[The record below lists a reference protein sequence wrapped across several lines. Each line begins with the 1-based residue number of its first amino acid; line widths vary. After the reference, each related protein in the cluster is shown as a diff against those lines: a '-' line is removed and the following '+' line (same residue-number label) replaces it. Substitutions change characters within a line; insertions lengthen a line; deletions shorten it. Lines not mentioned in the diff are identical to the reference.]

1 MPEQPFRGAPALRR
15 LLLCASGLLFC
26 LAGTLGHAEGSRT
39 PSALAEA
46 LRETRLSGW
55 QQLLRQTADSDERA
69 RLESVN
75 RFINRSIVY
84 TEDQQL
90 WGNADYWATPLETL
104 GQGRGDCEDIAIA
117 KYFSL
122 VRLGVPSAKLRL
134 TFVKAL
140 SLNQA
145 HMVLAYYPSQTEQP
159 LILDNLEPR
168 IKPANERS
176 DLLPVFAF
184 NNHGIFLA
192 KAPLQKSG
200 QSPQT
205 LSRWSDVSERALVD
219 DQRLATRLQDNQG

>member
-1 MPEQPFRGAPALRR
+1 MPEQPLRGAPALRR
-15 LLLCASGLLFC
+15 LLLCASGLLLC
-26 LAGTLGHAEGSRT
+26 LAGTLGHAADSRA

-55 QQLLRQTADSDERA
+55 QQLLQQSAAGDELA

-90 WGNADYWATPLETL
+90 WGSADYWATPLETL

-122 VRLGVPSAKLRL
+122 LRLGVPSAKLRL

-140 SLNQA
+140 QLNRA
-145 HMVLAYYPSQTEQP
+145 HMVLAYYPSPSAEP
-159 LILDNLEPR
+159 LLLDNLQPQIR
-168 IKPANERS
+168 PTSQRR
-176 DLLPVFAF
+176 DLLPVYAF
-184 NNHGIFLA
+184 NNHGIFLGS
-192 KAPLQKSG
+192 APQRQSR
-200 QSPQT
+200 QSPQL
-205 LSRWSDVSERALVD
+205 LSRWQEVSARALAD
-219 DQRLATRLQDNQG
+219 GSTRPAPQG